1 MTPTVALIGAN
12 GHGRWHRRRIAELQE
27 TGRVHLVAL
36 AEPQP
41 LDPDPPVPAGV
52 QVFAAHRELLAAAHP
67 DVVVICTPPHTH
79 LSIALDAIDA
89 GCDLLLE
96 KPPVASLAAHRTLA
110 AALNAAGRTC
120 QVGFQAL
127 GSTAWA
133 RFRGAVAADQPTAIA
148 AAASWQR
155 DDAYYTRASWAG
167 RRNVDGRP
175 VIDGA
180 LVNPLAHAVVQAL
193 ATAAAAGAGRPRLL
207 AVERYRTRPIEVDDT
222 AFARI
227 TFDQGP
233 DVVVAVT
240 LAGEDFIAGEIIAHW
255 GVERAILEYPTDRLA
270 LPPAPELAAVP
281 GRSDLL
287 TNLLDHRETG
297 ADLLVP
303 LESTRDFTALL
314 EALTEPDVPLP
325 QLIDDKYLD
334 RDGGTRTIR
343 GVNALIRQAAET
355 MRLPSELGVPWAVAP
370 HTRRV
375 PIG

>member
-1 MTPTVALIGAN
+1 MTTSVALIGAN
-12 GHGRWHRRRIAELQE
+12 GHGRTHREHLTSLQE
-27 TGRVHLVAL
+27 AGAVRLVAL
-36 AEPQP
+36 ADVRPIEP
-41 LDPDPPVPAGV
+41 DPAGV
-52 QVFAAHRELLAAAHP
+52 PVFTDHRELLAGTRP

-79 LSIALDAIDA
+79 LPIARDAFAA
-89 GCDLLLE
+89 GCDVLLE
-96 KPPVASLAAHRTLA
+96 KPPVRTLA
-110 AALNAAGRTC
+110 EHHSLLVAARAAKRAC

-148 AAASWQR
+148 AVASWQR

-270 LPPAPELAAVP
+270 LPPAPELTAVP
-281 GRSDLL
+281 GRTDLL
-287 TNLLDHRETG
+287 ANLLDHRETG

-343 GVNALIRQAAET
+343 GVNALIRQATET